1 MGRKILTVDDSK
13 TIRLIVAKAFKSFD
27 CEVLEG
33 ANGVEGLAVAT
44 REKPD
49 VIVLDFTMPIMD
61 GYEMLSKLKAD
72 PDLKSIPVIMLTAE
86 AGREQ
91 VLKIAKLGVRDYL
104 IKPFKEDM
112 IIERVSRV
120 IDLKP
125 RGEVV
130 AKTKNFDDVIQVLVV
145 DDKPAI
151 VDQIRNGLAG
161 TNWKVEGVSAPGQAV
176 DFCSSA
182 VPDVVLTSLTL
193 PENGGY
199 TLFQMLRSANKTK
212 AVPVFGLTVK
222 TDTDQQA
229 RAQQSGFTGVITKPI
244 DFEELKTRVCRT
256 LNLDTSL
263 RYFLTK
269 DQALVMTLPGDF
281 SQGVANEVGMH
292 LRNKVTSAVD
302 AGLDKMVIDLSQLKK
317 ADITLIK
324 LGLSTIQLCHE
335 LSLKY
340 SMIGSEA
347 VCQECKNYEETKDWR
362 LVTSYADAMA
372 QLGVKLPAAA

>member
-13 TIRLIVAKAFKSFD
+13 TIRMIVAKAFKTFD
-27 CEVLEG
+27 CEILEG
-33 ANGVEGLAVAT
+33 SNGVEGLAVAT

-49 VIVLDFTMPIMD
+49 VIILDFTMPIMD
-61 GYEMLSKLKAD
+61 GFEMLSKLKAD
-72 PDLKSIPVIMLTAE
+72 SDLKSIPVIMLTAE

-104 IKPFKEDM
+104 IKPFKEDV

-120 IDLKP
+120 IELKP
-125 RGEVV
+125 RGEAV
-130 AKTKNFDDVIQVLVV
+130 AKAKNFDDVIQILVV

-151 VDQIRNGLAG
+151 VDQIRAGLAD
-161 TNWKVEGVSAPGQAV
+161 TKWKVEGVSAPGQAV
-176 DFCSSA
+176 DHCSSNS
-182 VPDVVLTSLTL
+182 PDLIMVSLTL

-199 TLFQMLRSANKTK
+199 NLFQMLRGSAKTK
-212 AVPVFGLTVK
+212 SVPVFGLTVK

-229 RAQQSGFTGVITKPI
+229 RAQQSGFTGVLTKPI
-244 DFEELKTRVCRT
+244 DFDELKSRVCRS

-263 RYFLTK
+263 RYFATK
-269 DQALVMTLPGDF
+269 DGALVMTLPADF
-281 SQGVANEVGMH
+281 SQSVANEVGVH
-292 LRNKVTSAVD
+292 LRNKVNAAVD
-302 AGLDKMVIDLSQLKK
+302 SGLDKMVIDLSQLRK

-324 LGLSTIQLCHE
+324 TGLTAIQLCHE

-362 LVTSYADAMA
+362 LFTSYQDAMA